1 MAPFPVQG
9 ITEGDFVVVLALVDS
24 EQPMSE
30 VAQAIA
36 YHGVG
41 KRVAAQ
47 DRPLRVRY
55 QGDLLPDDAT
65 IESVGVAP
73 MDVLEAVY
81 A

>member
-9 ITEGDFVVVLALVDS
+9 ITEGDFVVVLALVDD

-36 YHGVG
+36 YHGAG
-41 KRVAAQ
+41 KRVALQ

-55 QGDLLPDDAT
+55 HGDLLPDDAT
-65 IESVGVAP
+65 IASAGITPLE
-73 MDVLEAVY
+73 VLEAVY

>member
-9 ITEGDFVVVLALVDS
+9 ITEGDFVIVLALVDS

-41 KRVAAQ
+41 KRVAPQ
-47 DRPLRVRY
+47 DRTLRVRY
-55 QGDLLPDDAT
+55 QGNLLADDAT
-65 IESVGVAP
+65 IESVGITP
-73 MDVLEAVY
+73 LDVLEAVY

>member
-1 MAPFPVQG
+1 MAMFPIQG
-9 ITEGDFVVVLALVDS
+9 ITEGDFVVVLALVDD

-36 YHGVG
+36 YHGIG
-41 KRVAAQ
+41 KRVAPQ

-55 QGDLLPDDAT
+55 QGELLADDAT
-65 IESVGVAP
+65 IQSVGCAP
-73 MDVLEAVY
+73 LDVLEAVY

>member
-41 KRVAAQ
+41 KRVAPQ

-65 IESVGVAP
+65 IETAGVAA